1 MEEIEGELSIRSR
14 DIFNP
19 KHADVFDD
27 FEHVW
32 KVADTDSVANIVDDL
47 NIEAKAAELIV
58 QSNKGIIDR
67 LVKDTEQCK

>member
-1 MEEIEGELSIRSR
+1 MDEIEGELSIRSR

-19 KHADVFDD
+19 KHADVFND

-47 NIEAKAAELIV
+47 NIKAKAAELIV
-58 QSNKGIIDR
+58 QSNKEITDR
-67 LVKDTEQCK
+67 LIKDTEQRK